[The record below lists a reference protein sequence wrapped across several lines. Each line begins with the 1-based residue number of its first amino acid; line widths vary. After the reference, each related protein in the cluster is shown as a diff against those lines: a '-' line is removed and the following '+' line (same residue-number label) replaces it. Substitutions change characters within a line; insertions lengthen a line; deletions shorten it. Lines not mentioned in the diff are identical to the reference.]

1 MLCGEG
7 ALQTKGT
14 CWFYSILNGLLL
26 SSDGQKILY
35 DNMNKFYAT
44 LTVAEKAYFDDGLDA
59 PCPMRDLI
67 KTKRIYFYKFL
78 DQYLCFRSGPRN
90 ISMRAGRSPNVL
102 RGIRLEGNKARGHAG
117 LKGGFPQEEIH
128 NVLDHIGLRNQYS
141 IVTPSAP
148 VRFLRPNFIVWRDG
162 PKTGFKL
169 VPRWRPDSYDLVCC
183 SITIA
188 NTLAASSE
196 QHRSH
201 AITGYICQGKG
212 FLFDS
217 NQRKSFPCS
226 WWNTTDLLKGFAEVG
241 KHYSFFRGR
250 QINYWTYNYVIFGR
264 KEYLRHISPTC
275 RMRYKN
281 KAVNLRSFNLA
292 DPRLGANLNDPEK
305 YITLNPAQRI
315 AVKRIWARTEHR
327 ADVTIGKN
335 VYNSIL
341 ANSTSRVNGI
351 TKLHMLAHA
360 SYVIDKRSA
369 MYKKFIR
376 QLYLKFP
383 TGVVASPVVAGRTMS
398 LTNAKAIMNVKKTKT
413 ARKQAYSTV
422 WRQVSAAN
430 RKILMHYRNT
440 GVWTGA
446 SSPASAPVVNS
457 PLSGAKAAVNAMKT
471 AVARKAYLRQRG
483 LNMSGPNW
491 QALGRYVA
499 IKNAEARKA
508 RANKKAA
515 AAY

>member
-1 MLCGEG
+1 
-7 ALQTKGT
+7 
-14 CWFYSILNGLLL
+14 
-26 SSDGQKILY
+26 
-35 DNMNKFYAT
+35 
-44 LTVAEKAYFDDGLDA
+44 
-59 PCPMRDLI
+59 
-67 KTKRIYFYKFL
+67 
-78 DQYLCFRSGPRN
+78 
-90 ISMRAGRSPNVL
+90 
-102 RGIRLEGNKARGHAG
+102 
-117 LKGGFPQEEIH
+117 
-128 NVLDHIGLRNQYS
+128 
-141 IVTPSAP
+141 
-148 VRFLRPNFIVWRDG
+148 
-162 PKTGFKL
+162 
-169 VPRWRPDSYDLVCC
+169 
-183 SITIA
+183 
-188 NTLAASSE
+188 
-196 QHRSH
+196 
-201 AITGYICQGKG
+201 
-212 FLFDS
+212 
-217 NQRKSFPCS
+217 
-226 WWNTTDLLKGFAEVG
+226 
-241 KHYSFFRGR
+241 
-250 QINYWTYNYVIFGR
+250 
-264 KEYLRHISPTC
+264 
-275 RMRYKN
+275 MRYKN

-327 ADVTIGKN
+327 AEVPIGKN

-341 ANSTSRVNGI
+341 ANSTSRANGI

-491 QALGRYVA
+491 QALGRYISV
-499 IKNAEARKA
+499 KNAEARKA